1 MGAKQGDKTMR
12 LKSVKLANYRCFT
25 DTEIEFDKYITLLI
39 GKNGTGKSAIL
50 DAVAVSVSTFLLGI
64 DGGVSRSILKDD
76 ARYEFHDLNGTIDPQ
91 HQFPVSIESIGDCL
105 EQQNVKWI
113 RSLNSESG
121 KTIVK
126 DASELTGLAKKAQNR
141 IMTGDKSL
149 VLPLISYYGTGRL
162 YAQKK
167 EKRNLK
173 SLTEFKRQVGYVDC
187 MAAESNE
194 KLMLNWFQMQTMK
207 SLQEQQKTGILERPL
222 LLRTVERAIC
232 RSFERISGAKNASL
246 FFDLDT
252 HRLVLE
258 FESADGNAQKFAM
271 DEMSDG
277 YKNTLSMIGDIAYR
291 MTVLN
296 PTLGDLVLEK
306 TPGVVLIDEIDLHLH
321 PQWQQT
327 ILSDLHAIFPEV
339 QFVVSSHAPAVINS
353 VPREQIRI
361 LDHGEVYMPAAQTYG
376 RDANSILREVM
387 KVSERPT
394 DIKYRMDLFYAY
406 MDENNY
412 EEADKVLTE
421 MEAIVGTTDPNIA
434 AARTSLDLERILGG

>member
-1 MGAKQGDKTMR
+1 MR
-12 LKSVKLANYRCFT
+12 LKNIKINNYRCFK
-25 DTEIEFDKYITLLI
+25 DAEIDFDEYITLI
-39 GKNGTGKSAIL
+39 VGKNGAGKTTIL

-91 HQFPVSIESIGDCL
+91 HQFPVSIDSIGDCL
-105 EQQNVKWI
+105 DKKDVHWD
-113 RSLNSESG
+113 RSLNSENG
-121 KTIVK
+121 KTTVK
-126 DASELTGLAKKAQNR
+126 DAVELTSITKNVQNR

-149 VLPLISYYGTGRL
+149 VLPLLSYYGTGRL

-167 EKRNLK
+167 EKRNIK

-194 KLMLNWFQMQTMK
+194 KLMLNWFQTQTLK
-207 SLQEQQKTGILERPL
+207 SLQEQQKTGVLEKPILL
-222 LLRTVERAIC
+222 KTVEKAIC
-232 RSFERISGAKNASL
+232 RSFERISGAREASIY
-246 FFDLDT
+246 FDLDT

-258 FESADGNAQKFAM
+258 FESADGNVQKFAM

-291 MTVLN
+291 MAVLN
-296 PTLGDLVLEK
+296 PTLGDQVLEK
-306 TPGVVLIDEIDLHLH
+306 TPGIVLVDEIDLHLH

-327 ILSDLHAIFPEV
+327 ILSDLHAIFPEI
-339 QFVVSSHAPAVINS
+339 QFIVSSHAPAVINS

-361 LDHGEVYMPAAQTYG
+361 LDHGEIYMPAAQTYG

-387 KVSERPT
+387 KVSERPA
-394 DIKYRMDLFYAY
+394 DIKKRMDLFYAY
-406 MDENNY
+406 MDDNNY
-412 EEADKVLTE
+412 QEADKILAE
-421 MEAIVGTTDPNIA
+421 IEAIVGTTDPDIA
-434 AARTSLDLERILGG
+434 AARTSLDLEKILGE

>member
-1 MGAKQGDKTMR
+1 
-12 LKSVKLANYRCFT
+12 
-25 DTEIEFDKYITLLI
+25 
-39 GKNGTGKSAIL
+39 
-50 DAVAVSVSTFLLGI
+50 
-64 DGGVSRSILKDD
+64 
-76 ARYEFHDLNGTIDPQ
+76 
-91 HQFPVSIESIGDCL
+91 
-105 EQQNVKWI
+105 
-113 RSLNSESG
+113 
-121 KTIVK
+121 
-126 DASELTGLAKKAQNR
+126 
-141 IMTGDKSL
+141 MTGDKSL

-232 RSFERISGAKNASL
+232 RSFERISGKKKASL

-258 FESADGNAQKFAM
+258 FESVDGQAQKFAM

-291 MTVLN
+291 MAVLN
-296 PTLGDLVLEK
+296 PTLGDQVLEK

-361 LDHGEVYMPAAQTYG
+361 LDSGEIYMPVAQTYG

-387 KVSERPT
+387 NVSERPA
-394 DIKYRMDLFYAY
+394 DIKQRMDLFYAY
-406 MDENNY
+406 MDDNNY
-412 EEADKVLTE
+412 KEADKVLTE
-421 MEAIVGTTDPNIA
+421 IEAIVGTTDPDIA
-434 AARTSLDLERILGG
+434 AARTSLDLERILGE

>member
-1 MGAKQGDKTMR
+1 MK
-12 LKSVKLANYRCFT
+12 LKNIRISNYRCFKEAKI
-25 DTEIEFDKYITLLI
+25 DFDDHITLI
-39 GKNGTGKSAIL
+39 VGKNGAGKTAIL
-50 DAVAVSVSTFLLGI
+50 DVVAVSVSTFLLGI
-64 DGGVSRSILKDD
+64 DGGVSRSVLKDD

-105 EQQNVKWI
+105 NQQNVKWI

-121 KTIVK
+121 KTTVK
-126 DASELTGLAKKAQNR
+126 DAGELTGLAKKAQNQ

-149 VLPLISYYGTGRL
+149 VLPLISYYGTRRL

-173 SLTEFKRQVGYVDC
+173 SLTEFKRQVGYMDC

-194 KLMLNWFQMQTMK
+194 KLMLNWFQMQTLK
-207 SLQEQQKTGILERPL
+207 SLQEQQKTGILDRPL
-222 LLRTVERAIC
+222 LLETVEKAIC
-232 RSFERISGAKNASL
+232 RSFERISGARNASL
-246 FFDLDT
+246 IFDLDT

-258 FESADGNAQKFAM
+258 FETADGNVQKFAM

-277 YKNTLSMIGDIAYR
+277 YKNTLSMIGDMAYR
-291 MTVLN
+291 MAVLN
-296 PTLGDLVLEK
+296 PTLGDHVLEK

-327 ILSDLHAIFPEV
+327 ILSDLNVIFPEV
-339 QFVVSSHAPAVINS
+339 QFIVSSHAPAVINS

-361 LDHGEVYMPAAQTYG
+361 LDHGEIYMPAAQTYG

-387 KVSERPT
+387 KVSERPA
-394 DIKYRMDLFYAY
+394 DIKHRMDLFYAY
-406 MDENNY
+406 MDEKNY
-412 EEADKVLTE
+412 KEADKVLTE
-421 MEAIVGTTDPNIA
+421 MEAIVGTTDPDIV
-434 AARTSLDLERILGG
+434 AARTSLDLERILGE